1 MDLFLDSSN
10 TLDTS
15 FDDMKIGIKLLNF
28 GIITR
33 VQLEEA
39 LKLQLNTSKRIGSCM
54 FELGGTFH
62 SKSWIFS
69 SIFNFLICDDVL
81 FVVLLL

>member
-10 TLDTS
+10 TLDAS
-15 FDDMKIGIKLLNF
+15 FDDMKIGIKLINF

-33 VQLEEA
+33 VQLEEEA

-54 FELGGTFH
+54 VELGYLSQQKLDF
-62 SKSWIFS
+62 
-69 SIFNFLICDDVL
+69 FLY
-81 FVVLLL
+81 F

>member
-1 MDLFLDSSN
+1 
-10 TLDTS
+10 
-15 FDDMKIGIKLLNF
+15 MKIGIKLLNF

-54 FELGGTFH
+54 FELGYL
-62 SKSWIFS
+62 SQQKLDFS